1 MTAARRPSLSFL
13 LIMEINGRLRI
24 KSCALMLQPGL
35 RAASRPVIQ
44 ALGYVGRRS
53 EQATTA
59 GTRCRCMG
67 GREGE
72 REEEGGRCVWGEGIG
87 SERVRGGYRK
97 KRRREERQR
106 AMRWRE
112 ESCPQ
117 IDPQQH
123 QTASASPSSLYL
135 PLSLPPSI
143 SLYLS
148 SLARSLTRSLLRNR
162 LKKGK
167 KNHTAKR
174 GPHSETSSH
183 GGFSEEPGAPSDR
196 PRPQRGRKNGS
207 CLLFM
212 FLNLNRIF
220 SSDVFILHHKPASK
234 NCASVVFLVFLAYI
248 RKYRIFHLR
257 GFPSLDLF

>member
-53 EQATTA
+53 EQAATA

-123 QTASASPSSLYL
+123 QTASTSPSSFYL
-135 PLSLPPSI
+135 PLSLSPSI

-167 KNHTAKR
+167 KTTQQSVARTLKHPLMEGSVRNPELHQTGR
-174 GPHSETSSH
+174 DHSEAERT
-183 GGFSEEPGAPSDR
+183 EVVC
-196 PRPQRGRKNGS
+196 
-207 CLLFM
+207 CLCF
-212 FLNLNRIF
+212 
-220 SSDVFILHHKPASK
+220 
-234 NCASVVFLVFLAYI
+234 
-248 RKYRIFHLR
+248 
-257 GFPSLDLF
+257 

>member
-53 EQATTA
+53 EQAATA

-97 KRRREERQR
+97 KKRREERQR

-123 QTASASPSSLYL
+123 QTASASPSSLSPSL
-135 PLSLPPSI
+135 PLSVYI
-143 SLYLS
+143 SPA
-148 SLARSLTRSLLRNR
+148 SLARSLALCCVIGWKKEKKPHSKAWPALWNILSWRVQWGTRSSIRPAATTARQKERKLFVVYVFKPEQDLQLRCFY
-162 LKKGK
+162 
-167 KNHTAKR
+167 
-174 GPHSETSSH
+174 TSS
-183 GGFSEEPGAPSDR
+183 
-196 PRPQRGRKNGS
+196 QT
-207 CLLFM
+207 CQ
-212 FLNLNRIF
+212 
-220 SSDVFILHHKPASK
+220 
-234 NCASVVFLVFLAYI
+234 
-248 RKYRIFHLR
+248 
-257 GFPSLDLF
+257 

>member
-1 MTAARRPSLSFL
+1 M
-13 LIMEINGRLRI
+13 
-24 KSCALMLQPGL
+24 
-35 RAASRPVIQ
+35 
-44 ALGYVGRRS
+44 
-53 EQATTA
+53 
-59 GTRCRCMG
+59 
-67 GREGE
+67 RE
-72 REEEGGRCVWGEGIG
+72 WGEGIG
-87 SERVRGGYRK
+87 RRRGGRRGSERWG
-97 KRRREERQR
+97 EERRVVLRLTHSSTRQPR
-106 AMRWRE
+106 PPPPP
-112 ESCPQ
+112 S
-117 IDPQQH
+117 
-123 QTASASPSSLYL
+123 TSPSSFYL
-135 PLSLPPSI
+135 PLSLSPSI